1 MYLDL
6 ELVYGCSYYVIHSM
20 WFALLPFLPDLMVL
34 GGLELCVSRYLSHSQ
49 SGLRWRA
56 AELLASCAQ
65 NMPQLQIHLLSIG
78 TLPKLLQL
86 TDADPHPT
94 VRVKALYAVSCECLN
109 RLIDATNSQQQ
120 KVHSSHARQTC

>member
-6 ELVYGCSYYVIHSM
+6 EPLYGYSYYVVHSM
-20 WFALLPFLPDLMVL
+20 LFALRLYFPDLMVL
-34 GGLELCVSRYLSHSQ
+34 GGLELCVSRYLSHAQ

-56 AELLASCAQ
+56 AELIASCAQ
-65 NMPQLQIHLLSIG
+65 NMPQLQIHVLSIG

-86 TDADPHPT
+86 TDSDPHPT

-109 RLIDATNSQQQ
+109 RLIDDSKCVA
-120 KVHSSHARQTC
+120 